1 MDRARLAALA
11 SSFAMLVASCAPTK
25 APEDAGKPVKPALQ
39 VASASAPT
47 LATPREPSPLVRVT
61 APEKLPANLSIDGD
75 VSEWGSLAPPPDP
88 KQPDAPSRLSFAL
101 TKDGAFVAAE
111 LVERAKDGIWL
122 VFGLG
127 GTGGARAD
135 DTRFER
141 VFRLDKRGLSQVS
154 ESGALVPVVGS
165 VVDMRFTER
174 GTTLEARIP
183 VAAYPRAAAAP
194 ITEVLVHAVAAE
206 AAAPP
211 KLARESWIRIGVPEP
226 VHFEPH
232 AELRAEVYRQNLTLL
247 RPLGIS
253 YSPADPGHIEITGH
267 LGKDGAAVATSERP
281 LYVPERRL
289 GDVEVGYTFF
299 GVPALAVFKA
309 GKLLELVDLEDE
321 LMGSVERNK
330 QIHVFS
336 YAQMNERPPGFEAG
350 WLVIAVAEDGSISY
364 PFNAETGVSRWEKV
378 YEIHSDKLD
387 WFGMRG
393 VPLEYADEETPRPIE
408 ILWRFDKPFGGY
420 MPTTRPLTTLPPPRP
435 RKKKP

>member
-1 MDRARLAALA
+1 MLDAEDMDRARLAALA

-39 VASASAPT
+39 VASAPAPT
-47 LATPREPSPLVRVT
+47 PTVA
-61 APEKLPANLSIDGD
+61 
-75 VSEWGSLAPPPDP
+75 LAPAPVPP
-88 KQPDAPSRLSFAL
+88 RLRFVV
-101 TKDGAFVAAE
+101 TKDGASVAAE
-111 LVERAKDGIWL
+111 LAERAKDGIWL
-122 VFGLG
+122 VFGFG
-127 GTGGARAD
+127 GSPAD

-141 VFRLDKRGLSQVS
+141 VFRLDDRGLSQVS
-154 ESGALVPVVGS
+154 EGGALVPVVGS
-165 VVDMRFTER
+165 VVDIRFTER

-194 ITEVLVHAVAAE
+194 ITEVFVHVVAAD
-206 AAAPP
+206 AAEPP
-211 KLARESWIRIGVPEP
+211 KLARESFRRIHLPEP

-232 AELRAEVYRQNLTLL
+232 AELRAEVFRLNLASR

-253 YSPADPGHIEITGH
+253 YSPADLEHIETTGH
-267 LGKDGAAVATSERP
+267 PGKDGAAAVTEERP

-289 GDVEVGYTFF
+289 GDVEVGFTFS
-299 GVPALAVFKA
+299 GETAIAVFKA
-309 GKLLELVDLEDE
+309 GKLLELVDIEDE
-321 LMGSVERNK
+321 RMGSVVRNK

-336 YAQMNERPPGFEAG
+336 YAQTDEWPPGFEAG
-350 WLVIAVAEDGSISY
+350 WLVVAVAEDGSISY
-364 PFNAETGVSRWEKV
+364 PFNAETGVGRWEKV

-393 VPLEYADEETPRPIE
+393 VPREYADEETPRAIE
-408 ILWRFDKPFGGY
+408 ILWRFDKQFGGY